1 MRSRRVLRMVALVAA
16 LSILAAACGGD
27 DDDEPSQPTSA
38 TPNSTIPA
46 TTVPQPKSG
55 GSIKMGMF
63 SETAGLDPVVTNGG
77 GTTGTTELAAIF
89 DTVMRYDTTTK
100 KFEPETA
107 ESLTANVDSSEWV
120 LKLRSGIKFTDGTDY
135 DADAVVFGM
144 KRHSLF
150 GSRAAGLLANIKDY
164 TVVDKLTV
172 KFTLTAPWS
181 NFPYVLSYTPG
192 LIPSPTAV
200 KAACGVNQEIV
211 PSKCTFNTKPL
222 GAGAFKV
229 DSYKPKESI
238 NLVRNDSYWNGKPY
252 LDALSFVVLSG
263 APASYDALN
272 TDTLQVAFLR
282 EPEVVKKATDDKKVD
297 SYVNLQW
304 LGGVALLNNGKLNC
318 KGGLPA
324 PNCTGKPDGVTTLDT
339 ITADKR
345 IRQAIADALD
355 PSVINARANAGAGY
369 PGGEFFQKS
378 SRWASVSPVNTF
390 NLDAARKLVDEV
402 KKEGKWD
409 GSIRVNCHN
418 APSRQSWAEAM
429 RTLLTAAGFTVKLKN
444 DYDTNALVADIL
456 TNKSFDV
463 GCWGFNFAEE
473 APEIALQQAV
483 LSTSAANAMN
493 YVNPDVDAQIK
504 LVREGKTEA
513 DRKAALEKIQDIWRT
528 DMPTPVYEAIPE
540 MIAWQKKVH
549 GLKVTVGTVV
559 LFDKAWIG

>member
-1 MRSRRVLRMVALVAA
+1 MRNSRVVRMVALAGA
-16 LSILAAACGGD
+16 LSILAAACGGGGNGQ
-27 DDDEPSQPTSA
+27 PSQTTSA
-38 TPNSTIPA
+38 TPDSTVTA
-46 TTVPQPKSG
+46 TTAPPPKSG

-77 GTTGTTELAAIF
+77 GTTGTTELAAIY

-100 KFEPETA
+100 KFEPQTA
-107 ESLTANVDSSEWV
+107 DSLTPNGDSSEWV
-120 LKLRSGIKFTDGTDY
+120 LKLRAGIKFTDGTDY

-144 KRHSLF
+144 KRQSLF

-164 TVVDKLTV
+164 VVVDKLTV
-172 KFTLTAPWS
+172 RFVLTAPWS

-192 LIPSPTAV
+192 LIPSPTAI
-200 KAACGVNQEIV
+200 KAACGPNQETV
-211 PSKCTFNTKPL
+211 PSKCTFNTKPI

-238 NLVRNDSYWNGKPY
+238 NLARNDSYWNGKPY

-263 APASYDALN
+263 APASYDALT
-272 TDTLQVAFLR
+272 TDTLQVVFLR
-282 EPEVVKKATDDKKVD
+282 EPEIVKKATDEKKVD

-318 KGGLPA
+318 KGSLPA

-345 IRQAIADALD
+345 VRQAIAFALD
-355 PSVINARANAGAGY
+355 PNVINQRANASAGY
-369 PGGEFFQKS
+369 PGGEFFQKTS
-378 SRWASVSPVNTF
+378 KWASAAPVNTY
-390 NLDAARKLVDEV
+390 NLESAKKLVDEV

-444 DYDTNALVADIL
+444 DYDTNALIADIL
-456 TNKSFDV
+456 TNKSYDV

-493 YVNPDVDAQIK
+493 YVNIDVDAQIK
-504 LVREGKTEA
+504 MVREGKTEA

-540 MIAWQKKVH
+540 MIAWQKRVH
-549 GLKVTVGTVV
+549 GLKMTVGTVV
-559 LFDKAWIG
+559 LFDKAWVG

>member
-1 MRSRRVLRMVALVAA
+1 MRNRRVVRMVALIGV
-16 LSILAAACGGD
+16 LSIMAGACGDDGD
-27 DDDEPSQPTSA
+27 GESSQTTTA
-38 TPNSTIPA
+38 TPNSTVPA
-46 TTVPQPKSG
+46 TTAQQPKTG
-55 GSIKMGMF
+55 GSVKMGMF

-89 DTVMRYDTTTK
+89 DTIMRYDTTTR
-100 KFEPETA
+100 KFEPQTA
-107 ESLTANVDSSEWV
+107 ESLTPNGDGSEWV

-144 KRHSLF
+144 KRHSTF
-150 GSRAAGLLANIKDY
+150 GSRAAGLLANIKAY
-164 TVVDKLTV
+164 AVVDKLTV
-172 KFTLTAPWS
+172 KFTLTAPWG

-200 KAACGVNQEIV
+200 KAACGANQETI
-211 PSKCTFNTKPL
+211 PRNCTFNSKPI

-229 DSYKPKESI
+229 DSYRPKESI
-238 NLVRNDSYWNGKPY
+238 NLVRNDTYWGGKPF
-252 LDALSFVVLSG
+252 LDAVSFVVLSG

-282 EPEVVKKATDDKKVD
+282 EAEIVKKATDEKKVD

-345 IRQAIADALD
+345 IRQAIAFALD
-355 PSVINARANAGAGY
+355 TNVINQRANAGAGY
-369 PGGEFFQKS
+369 PGGEFFQKTS
-378 SRWASVSPVNTF
+378 KWASATPVNTY
-390 NLDAARKLVDEV
+390 NIDSAKKLVDEV

-418 APSRQSWAEAM
+418 APSRQSWAQAM
-429 RTLLTAAGFTVKLKN
+429 STLLTAAGFTVKLKN
-444 DYDTNALVADIL
+444 DYDTNSLVADIL
-456 TNKSFDV
+456 TNKSYDV

-483 LSTSAANAMN
+483 LSTSTANAMN
-493 YVNPDVDAQIK
+493 YVNLDVDAQIK
-504 LVREGKTEA
+504 IVREGKTEA
-513 DRKAALEKIQDIWRT
+513 ERKAALEKIQDIWRT
-528 DMPTPVYEAIPE
+528 DMPTPVYEAVPE
-540 MIAWQKKVH
+540 MIAWQKRVH
-549 GLKVTVGTVV
+549 GLRMTVGTVV